1 MGQAAVRGL
10 RAPRREV
17 WDSCR
22 RLRLN
27 RSAAGSPRQPAPLAA
42 PHMLPCITPPRR
54 CVSAEDLTSFQAQP
68 RGALHGFGPA
78 PATARFPA
86 PPTAPV
92 FAPPAAVLPSLPVV
106 QHPLHRYNLRS
117 GSGTWSGGT
126 AQCPAADT
134 SGGGPFQS
142 AGRRAAGAAPGADR
156 GHLLSSAS
164 SADCGHLLPAPGVG
178 FHQPALAG
186 VQPVQ
191 VQHPAGFGLPPRY
204 PGPAAGQP
212 PSANLSISRQQHQ
225 RWQQPQA
232 RRDAAG
238 APTAL
243 AAVAAAGAA
252 TAAAGAVAA
261 VASVSQGA
269 SSLAHMLQQPAAAQ
283 QLSTQPASAAQ
294 PGATWLGPARSQAPR
309 SVPAAAPL
317 AFPAYPAPAV
327 MSTAAHVALSDSQE
341 DSLDSH
347 AFLGGAQRAGGC

>member
-1 MGQAAVRGL
+1 MPPAARGSRL
-10 RAPRREV
+10 HCVAPRI
-17 WDSCR
+17 
-22 RLRLN
+22 
-27 RSAAGSPRQPAPLAA
+27 
-42 PHMLPCITPPRR
+42 LPCITPPRR
-54 CVSAEDLTSFQAQP
+54 CVSAEDLPSFQVRP
-68 RGALHGFGPA
+68 RGTLHGFGPA

-86 PPTAPV
+86 PPTAPA

-117 GSGTWSGGT
+117 GSGTGSGGA
-126 AQCPAADT
+126 AQHPAA
-134 SGGGPFQS
+134 GAGCGGPFQS
-142 AGRRAAGAAPGADR
+142 AARRPAGAAPGADR

-164 SADCGHLLPAPGVG
+164 RGDCGHLLPAYGGG
-178 FHQPALAG
+178 FHQPVLAG

-212 PSANLSISRQQHQ
+212 PAANPSTSRQQQ
-225 RWQQPQA
+225 PRWQQPQA

-238 APTAL
+238 APAAL
-243 AAVAAAGAA
+243 AAVGAAGAA
-252 TAAAGAVAA
+252 AAAAGAVAA

-269 SSLAHMLQQPAAAQ
+269 SSLAHMMQQPAAAQ
-283 QLSTQPASAAQ
+283 LLSTQPASAAQ

-327 MSTAAHVALSDSQE
+327 MSAAAHVAFSDSQE
-341 DSLDSH
+341 DSLETH
-347 AFLGGAQRAGGC
+347 AFLAGGQRAGGC